1 MTELVDSKEKKEIK
15 FIKTNILNIAYEE
28 SGAPDGFP
36 VILLHGFQYDP
47 RSWDKV
53 VPVLASKG
61 YRVLVPYLRGYG
73 QTSFLDPQVE
83 RTGEQAAIGQDL
95 MDFTSVLD
103 IEEYAVSGY
112 DWGNRAACIASVLE
126 PQKIK
131 AMVSINGYSI
141 QNTLERK
148 SPPTGLQTA
157 RLWYQWYFHTEQG
170 RTGLEKYRHSIIR
183 HLWETWSPT
192 WNYNDESY
200 NSSAPSFENPD
211 FVDVVLHSY
220 RHRHMNAPGEK
231 RFLEMEKMLASEPII
246 DVPTIVLRGK
256 ASGFGTPSEN
266 PIGDNRNFN
275 NLVDRLLVENA
286 GHDLPV
292 QRPDAVIDSIVKL
305 TGD

>member
-1 MTELVDSKEKKEIK
+1 MTELVDSEDKKEIK
-15 FIKTNILNIAYEE
+15 FIKTNTLNIAYEE

-36 VILLHGFQYDP
+36 VILLHGFPYDP

-73 QTSFLDPQVE
+73 QTSFLDPQAE

-112 DWGNRAACIASVLE
+112 DWGNRAACITSVLE

-292 QRPDAVIDSIVKL
+292 QRPDAVIDSILKL

>member
-1 MTELVDSKEKKEIK
+1 
-15 FIKTNILNIAYEE
+15 
-28 SGAPDGFP
+28 
-36 VILLHGFQYDP
+36 
-47 RSWDKV
+47 
-53 VPVLASKG
+53 
-61 YRVLVPYLRGYG
+61 
-73 QTSFLDPQVE
+73 
-83 RTGEQAAIGQDL
+83 
-95 MDFTSVLD
+95 MDFTNMLD
-103 IEEYAVSGY
+103 IDAYAVSGY

-231 RFLEMEKMLASEPII
+231 RFLEMEKMLASGPII
-246 DVPTIVLRGK
+246 NVPTIVLRGK

-266 PIGDNRNFN
+266 PTEDNRNFN
-275 NLVDRLLVENA
+275 HLVDRLLVGNA

>member
-28 SGAPDGFP
+28 SGPTDGFP
-36 VILLHGFQYDP
+36 VILLHGFPYDP

-53 VPVLASKG
+53 APNLASRG

-73 QTSFLDPQVE
+73 QTSFLDPQAE

-126 PQKIK
+126 PQKIR

-148 SPPTGLQTA
+148 SPSTGLQTS

-192 WNYNDESY
+192 WDYSDDFY
-200 NSSAPSFENPD
+200 NSSASSFDNPD

-220 RHRHMNAPGEK
+220 KHRHMNTPGEK
-231 RFLEMEKMLASEPII
+231 RFLDLEKMLASGPII
-246 DVPTIVLRGK
+246 EVPTIVLRGK
-256 ASGFGTPSEN
+256 DSGFGTPTEDPSE
-266 PIGDNRNFN
+266 DKKNFN
-275 NLVDRLLVENA
+275 QLVDRLIVEQA

-292 QRPDAVIDSIVKL
+292 QRPDAVIDSITRL
-305 TGD
+305 IGD

>member
-1 MTELVDSKEKKEIK
+1 MTELVDSEDKKEIK
-15 FIKTNILNIAYEE
+15 FIKTNTLNIAYEE

-36 VILLHGFQYDP
+36 VILLHGFPYDP

-95 MDFTSVLD
+95 MDFTNMLD
-103 IEEYAVSGY
+103 IDAYAVSGY

-141 QNTLERK
+141 QNTLKRK

-292 QRPDAVIDSIVKL
+292 QRPDAVIDSILKL

>member
-1 MTELVDSKEKKEIK
+1 MTELVDSEDKKEIK
-15 FIKTNILNIAYEE
+15 FIKTNTLNIAYEE

-36 VILLHGFQYDP
+36 VILLHGFPYDP

-53 VPVLASKG
+53 APALASKG

-95 MDFTSVLD
+95 IDFTNMLD
-103 IEEYAVSGY
+103 IDAYAVSGY

-148 SPPTGLQTA
+148 SPSTGLQTA

-266 PIGDNRNFN
+266 PIEDNRNFN
-275 NLVDRLLVENA
+275 HLVDRLLVENA

>member
-28 SGAPDGFP
+28 SGPTGGFP
-36 VILLHGFQYDP
+36 VILLHGFPYDP

-53 VPVLASKG
+53 SSNLASRG

-73 QTSFLDPQVE
+73 QTSFLDPQAD

-141 QNTLERK
+141 QNTLVRK

>member
-1 MTELVDSKEKKEIK
+1 MKKFIYPEEKREIK
-15 FIKTNILNIAYEE
+15 FIKTDTLNIAYEE
-28 SGAPDGFP
+28 SGEIHAFP
-36 VILLHGFQYDP
+36 IILLHGFPYDP

-53 VPVLASKG
+53 VPDLVSKG

-73 QTSFLDPQVE
+73 QTSFLDPQIE

-95 MDFTSVLD
+95 IDFTSMLGID
-103 IEEYAVSGY
+103 EYAVSGY

-131 AMVSINGYSI
+131 AMVSINGYAI
-141 QNTLERK
+141 QNTLKRQ
-148 SPPTGLQTA
+148 SPSTGLQTS

-192 WNYNDESY
+192 WNYDDESY
-200 NSSAPSFENPD
+200 DSSAPSFENPD

-220 RHRHMNAPGEK
+220 RHRHMNALGEK
-231 RFLEMEKMLASEPII
+231 RFLELEKMLASGPVI

-256 ASGFGTPSEN
+256 DSGFGTPTED
-266 PIGDNRNFN
+266 PTEDNRNFN
-275 NLVDRLLVENA
+275 RLIDRIIVAQA

-292 QRPDAVIDSIVKL
+292 QRPDAVIDSITRL
-305 TGD
+305 LGD

>member
-1 MTELVDSKEKKEIK
+1 MTDLVDSEDKKAIK
-15 FIKTNILNIAYEE
+15 FIKTNTLNIAYEE
-28 SGAPDGFP
+28 SGAPYGFP
-36 VILLHGFQYDP
+36 VILLHGFPYDP

-95 MDFTSVLD
+95 MDFTNMLD
-103 IEEYAVSGY
+103 IDAYAVSGY
-112 DWGNRAACIASVLE
+112 DWGNRAACIASVFA

-170 RTGLEKYRHSIIR
+170 RTGLEKYSHSIIR

-192 WNYNDESY
+192 WTYNAEAY

-231 RFLEMEKMLASEPII
+231 RFLEMEKRLASGPII
-246 DVPTIVLRGK
+246 NVPTIVLRGK

-292 QRPDAVIDSIVKL
+292 QRPAAVIDSIVRL

>member
-1 MTELVDSKEKKEIK
+1 MTELVDSEDKKEIK
-15 FIKTNILNIAYEE
+15 FIKTNTLNIAYEE

-36 VILLHGFQYDP
+36 VILLHGFPYDP

-95 MDFTSVLD
+95 MDFTNMLD
-103 IEEYAVSGY
+103 IDAYAVSGY

-211 FVDVVLHSY
+211 FVD
-220 RHRHMNAPGEK
+220 RHMNAPGEK

-292 QRPDAVIDSIVKL
+292 QRPDAVIDSILKL